1 MHYEILDEK
10 RRAILPA
17 FVAFKKDFYLA
28 GGTALALQIGH
39 RDSIDFDFFT
49 PDSFN
54 TAELFKLVQAQEHG
68 TIVKTQEI
76 GNTLGVL
83 IDGVIRIS
91 FMTYPYALSEVL
103 IEDEYFKFASI
114 MDIACMKLSAIT
126 SRATEKDYVDLYFIL
141 KQLSLS
147 DVLRSAHTKFPELDQ
162 NLILKS
168 LVYFN
173 DITSEPIRFM
183 AGHAVSLQEVETF
196 LRSTVR
202 EFQSGSQK

>member
-1 MHYEILDEK
+1 MHYDILDEK

-17 FVAFKKDFYLA
+17 FAIFKKDFYLA

-49 PDSFN
+49 QDTLH
-54 TAELFKLVQAQEHG
+54 TAELFDRIQAHVPG
-68 TIVKTQEI
+68 KIVKTQDAD
-76 GNTLGVL
+76 NTLGVL
-83 IDGVIRIS
+83 IDDSIRAS
-91 FMTYPYALSEVL
+91 FMTYPYQLSEAL

-141 KQLSLS
+141 KQMPLS
-147 DVLRSAHTKFPELDQ
+147 DLLRFARAKFPELDQ
-162 NLILKS
+162 TLILKS

-173 DITSEPIRFM
+173 DITNEPIRFT

-196 LRSTVR
+196 LRATVR
-202 EFQSGSQK
+202 EFHSGA